1 MPRQNRVTPFGC
13 LIPSSSRGLYMGNRG
28 ILHDD
33 QGNLTAKRWAHPNW
47 VACRTEF
54 KGIRQPI
61 NAPGSYTQ
69 LFFLDE
75 ATALAAGHRPCG
87 YCRRDD
93 FVRFREAW
101 LHSNP
106 QADLD
111 DTATMGVIDRIIHAE
126 RVTRNR
132 QKVTYAEVLDN
143 LPDGVLVTL
152 PEKPQDAWLVWQGT
166 LHLWSPSGYLDRL
179 TQPRNCTVSVLTPRS
194 IVRAITA
201 GYVPQVALTDVI
213 PPCPC

>member
-1 MPRQNRVTPFGC
+1 MPRQNRITPFGD
-13 LIPSSSRGLYMGNRG
+13 IIATDARGHFMGNRG

-33 QGNLTAKRWAHPNW
+33 QGNLTAKRWTHPNW

-93 FVRFREAW
+93 FICFREAW
-101 LHSNP
+101 LRGNP
-106 QADLD
+106 PADLD
-111 DTATMGVIDRIIHAE
+111 DTATMGAIDRIIHAK

-132 QKVTYAEVLDN
+132 GKVTYRELLAN
-143 LPDGVLVTL
+143 LPDGVFVTL
-152 PEKPQDAWLVWQGT
+152 PENPQVAQLIWHGS
-166 LHLWSPSGYLDRL
+166 LHHWASAGYLNSL
-179 TQPRNCTVSVLTPRS
+179 PLPQNCEVSVLTPQS
-194 IVRAITA
+194 IVRAIAA
-201 GYVPQVALTDVI
+201 GYVPQVAI
-213 PPCPC
+213 AS

>member
-1 MPRQNRVTPFGC
+1 MPRQNRITPFGEM
-13 LIPSSSRGLYMGNRG
+13 IATDARGLYMGNRG
-28 ILHDD
+28 ILHDE
-33 QGNLTAKRWAHPNW
+33 QGNLSSKRWTHPNW
-47 VACRTEF
+47 VACQTKF
-54 KGIRQPI
+54 KDIRQPI

-101 LHSNP
+101 LRGNP

-111 DTATMGVIDRIIHAE
+111 DTATMGAIDRIIHAE

-132 QKVTYAEVLDN
+132 GKITFGEMLAN
-143 LPDGVLVTL
+143 LPDGVFVVF
-152 PEKPQDAWLVWQGT
+152 PEDPQVARLIWHGS
-166 LHLWSPSGYLDRL
+166 LHYWAPAGYLNSVPL
-179 TQPRNCTVSVLTPRS
+179 LQSCEVTVLTPKS
-194 IVRAITA
+194 IVRAIAA
-201 GYVPQVALTDVI
+201 GYVPQVAI
-213 PPCPC
+213 IS